1 MNNRIKVLYIDD
13 EIINLQA
20 FKATFRKQFEVFTAR
35 SVDEGIQILKE
46 QPIEV
51 VLADQRMPGKT
62 GVEFFESILHTH
74 PNPVRILLTAFTDI
88 NAIIDAI
95 NKGQVYRYVT
105 KPWSEYDLK
114 LTIENAYQLYLLKEQ
129 NNKLNLKYKEI
140 YSNSSDPIVLFDTNG
155 RIIEYNKATLNLLED
170 DEHALNLTTF
180 NALIYDKND
189 ANKIVELFKK
199 DKKIDGFE
207 CQIASKK
214 GGLKTCLIS
223 GNVITD
229 SHNNVVSY
237 QAIIKD
243 VTEQTKFTQLLFK
256 KAVETQEQERERI
269 SRDLHDGVGQE
280 LTALK
285 LQLEQLKTNIKEVDN
300 SVISKLSINLT
311 ESINQLRTICYN
323 ILPPALIEYGY
334 EQAVRQLANSISHID
349 FQIKI
354 SEIIPPLDK
363 ELETAI
369 YRITQEFISNSVK
382 HSNCTKIMVEM
393 RISNSLHLFLSDN
406 GKGFDINDSSD
417 GLGISNIIHRVKAF
431 NGTYKL
437 NSKLNEETFL
447 DIKIPLFTNNHVI
460 YNPENKVGFIEQI
473 ITTTFCIGLHKDGFL
488 VIKPNENFK
497 EITELKHAQENVA
510 AIKAVVENKK
520 LPFISYMPEYYINNE
535 AMDYYNSQQNYSS
548 AIALIYSSLTQ
559 KKMAEHY
566 IENDNRDIPI
576 NFFSNEGEALDWLK
590 QYINE

>member
-1 MNNRIKVLYIDD
+1 MDNRIKVLYIDD

-35 SVDEGIQILKE
+35 SADEGLQILKE
-46 QPIEV
+46 HPIEV
-51 VLADQRMPGKT
+51 VLADQRMPEKT
-62 GVEFFESILHTH
+62 GVDFFESIIDIH
-74 PNPVRILLTAFTDI
+74 PNPVRILLTAYSDI

-95 NKGQVYRYVT
+95 NKGQVYRYVS

-140 YSNSSDPIVLFDTNG
+140 YSNSSDPIVLFDTSG

-170 DEHALNLTTF
+170 DEQALNLTTF
-180 NALIYDKND
+180 NSLIYDKND
-189 ANKIVELFKK
+189 AIKIVELFKK
-199 DKKIDGFE
+199 HNKIEGFE
-207 CQIASKK
+207 CQLASKK

-223 GNVITD
+223 GNVIVN
-229 SHNNVVSY
+229 SYNNVVSY

-256 KAVETQEQERERI
+256 KAVETQEKERERI

-280 LTALK
+280 LIALK
-285 LQLEQLKTNIKEVDN
+285 LQLEQLKSNTFGVDN
-300 SVISKLSINLT
+300 SNVSKLSTNLT
-311 ESINQLRTICYN
+311 KSINQLRNICYD
-323 ILPPALIEYGY
+323 ILPPALIEYGF
-334 EQAVRQLANSISHID
+334 EKAIRQLTNSISHID

-354 SEIIPPLDK
+354 QEQIPLLDK

-369 YRITQEFISNSVK
+369 YRITQEFINNSVK
-382 HSNCTKIMVEM
+382 HSDCTKIKVEM
-393 RISNSLHLFLSDN
+393 SMSNGLHLFLSDN
-406 GKGFDINDSSD
+406 GKGFDVNDSSH
-417 GLGISNIIHRVKAF
+417 GLGISNIIYRIKAF

-437 NSKLNEETFL
+437 SSSINNGANL

-460 YNPENKVGFIEQI
+460 YNPKNKVGFIEQI
-473 ITTTFCIGLHKDGFL
+473 ITTTFRIGLHKDGFL

-497 EITELKHAQENVA
+497 ETTELKHAQENVA
-510 AIKAVVENKK
+510 ALKAVAENKK
-520 LPFISYMPEYYINNE
+520 LPFISYMPEHYVNNE
-535 AMDYYNSQQNYSS
+535 AMDYYSSQPAYSC
-548 AIALIYSSLTQ
+548 ATALIYNSLTQ

-566 IENDNRDIPI
+566 VKNDNRDIPI
-576 NFFSNEGEALDWLK
+576 NFFNNEEDALDWLK
-590 QYINE
+590 QFINE